1 MFFFL
6 PNFLSTFS
14 PACFFLDDMRLF
26 SKEPDGWLYVFLVR
40 GLGRSLDSRYS
51 SESSCPN
58 KRNAGFLGFLL
69 EGSPCV
75 KIRDRDRGTRNP
87 PKSALVGEIG

>member
-1 MFFFL
+1 MVV
-6 PNFLSTFS
+6 
-14 PACFFLDDMRLF
+14 CF
-26 SKEPDGWLYVFLVR
+26 FLVR

-51 SESSCPN
+51 SESSFPN

-75 KIRDRDRGTRNP
+75 KIRDRDRGT
-87 PKSALVGEIG
+87 